1 MMQRLAVALLLGGV
15 LLVASWVVAG
25 DPPRHPPQAPAPR
38 LDQVAQLVD
47 DVNRQVELLRE
58 RLALERH
65 FAAPDRNPFTFEAAA
80 AAPVTAP
87 AVTPVVAPEPPPLP
101 QLVAILTE
109 KVEGA
114 LVRRVVVSVN
124 GSVHILKVGETVDQ
138 FEVSRID
145 ADGVDLKSR
154 DTPATFRISI
164 K

>member
-1 MMQRLAVALLLGGV
+1 
-15 LLVASWVVAG
+15 
-25 DPPRHPPQAPAPR
+25 
-38 LDQVAQLVD
+38 
-47 DVNRQVELLRE
+47 
-58 RLALERH
+58 
-65 FAAPDRNPFTFEAAA
+65 
-80 AAPVTAP
+80 
-87 AVTPVVAPEPPPLP
+87 LP
-101 QLVAILTE
+101 QLVAILTD